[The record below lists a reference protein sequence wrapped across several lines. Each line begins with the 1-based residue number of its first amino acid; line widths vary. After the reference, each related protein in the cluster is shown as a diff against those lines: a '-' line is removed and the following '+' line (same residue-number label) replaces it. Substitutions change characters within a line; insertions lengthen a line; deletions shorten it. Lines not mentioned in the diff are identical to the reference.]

1 MQRDQSSESADLSGT
16 TLNISG
22 NATWE
27 SQFAAHSAFEYF
39 KALSE
44 ACAFVAAKPNL
55 QHRVVEAQHS
65 SGQVASWSSCHLLRV
80 NSHWDPQPRYG
91 LGGDDTGK
99 LVGGVRDAAIKLS
112 SGKMDLHDV
121 EGSSKPFPSGC
132 GEDQT
137 ISSGMPWSL
146 GACLKREPFH
156 WPRYEANAA
165 DLATYDEPEASVEM
179 CFAIT
184 QWLRERCGVVE
195 DIPFVQRALIMAQ
208 DHIISSQARLHATPA
223 LQEIGLCTSEQVGHV
238 TPTVAMVNMA
248 PSKKRKGAPKG
259 ANGVQKTKAIGK
271 KPRPTE
277 ALRTAFR
284 KLIAGLEEVPAVLK
298 EQNVNST
305 YGGAQIAPF

>member
-99 LVGGVRDAAIKLS
+99 LVGGVRDAGDCHQEEYL
-112 SGKMDLHDV
+112 
-121 EGSSKPFPSGC
+121 PFPVPHAAQPVSC
-132 GEDQT
+132 V
-137 ISSGMPWSL
+137 SL
-146 GACLKREPFH
+146 AYMLLK
-156 WPRYEANAA
+156 
-165 DLATYDEPEASVEM
+165 
-179 CFAIT
+179 
-184 QWLRERCGVVE
+184 
-195 DIPFVQRALIMAQ
+195 
-208 DHIISSQARLHATPA
+208 
-223 LQEIGLCTSEQVGHV
+223 
-238 TPTVAMVNMA
+238 
-248 PSKKRKGAPKG
+248 
-259 ANGVQKTKAIGK
+259 
-271 KPRPTE
+271 
-277 ALRTAFR
+277 
-284 KLIAGLEEVPAVLK
+284 LEL
-298 EQNVNST
+298 
-305 YGGAQIAPF
+305 